1 MYFVVQCKD
10 LTFCLIYRV
19 EENKKY
25 IYVIEL
31 DTSNLLENYFRND
44 LSLLKFYKYN
54 VISFSY
60 LHNDS
65 FF

>member
-1 MYFVVQCKD
+1 MG
-10 LTFCLIYRV
+10 RV
-19 EENKKY
+19 EEYKKY
-25 IYVIEL
+25 IYVTEL
-31 DTSNLLENYFRND
+31 DIYHKASNLLQNHLRND
-44 LSLLKFYKYN
+44 LSLLKIYKYN

>member
-1 MYFVVQCKD
+1 MG
-10 LTFCLIYRV
+10 RV
-19 EENKKY
+19 EENSKY

-31 DTSNLLENYFRND
+31 DIYYEVNASNLLENYFRND

-60 LHNDS
+60 VHNDS